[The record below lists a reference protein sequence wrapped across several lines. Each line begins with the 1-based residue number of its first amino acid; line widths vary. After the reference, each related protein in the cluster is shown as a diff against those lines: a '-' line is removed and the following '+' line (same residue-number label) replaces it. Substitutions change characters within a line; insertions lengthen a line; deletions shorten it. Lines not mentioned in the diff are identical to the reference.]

1 MYQIL
6 NVNSLVDGLSVS
18 AEICHGRREKE
29 DNLTRECLLRRI
41 IHINLA
47 FFGGDYAIMEGIMYI
62 LMISWEQ
69 KTFRIKITKI
79 NTAQNDGLNRY

>member
-1 MYQIL
+1 M
-6 NVNSLVDGLSVS
+6 VDGLSVS

-47 FFGGDYAIMEGIMYI
+47 FFGGDYGGDYVYSNDIMG
-62 LMISWEQ
+62 
-69 KTFRIKITKI
+69 TK
-79 NTAQNDGLNRY
+79 NFPDKNNKNKHCAE